1 MCVIHQVVI
10 NKWPLYSTSRFKLDH
25 SVHCYFELVA
35 LNFIFTFHKDEIP
48 LEFGLHLR
56 RRLTLKLN
64 RQHVGQRQHFL
75 RFVVD
80 QPFQRHDRVVD
91 QPWKFRLDILLQ
103 WLKYGAHM
111 LIDCFI
117 FAFTLLIKFL
127 KYFAYCIFSNRS
139 RLQIQATLKYKPQF
153 WQE

>member
-153 WQE
+153 